1 VKRIVT
7 AMVIIVGVLVPG
19 AVTTLAEPARA
30 DVAGV
35 SLPTTATISSTTLT
49 LAGTV
54 RVSSG
59 PQPR

>member
-35 SLPTTATISSTTLT
+35 SLPTTATISSPTLT